1 MVQIAMLAFEINLKL
16 VRTELSTKKGFFSA
30 AKPPTTDE
38 LHAGVQELWNSVDTF
53 VYPKIQETS
62 GNMKRYFYGASM
74 INLDLEDGSHFGNS
88 FLGHSF
94 FFPEW
99 LSEVRVYPMPQ
110 NGDPFLDN
118 QIVNLLKQQEQAEE
132 FEVGICYLTDM
143 DQGNAEQLFKDT
155 YLKFNKS
162 QKGEIHLI
170 TMGQNH
176 ILHFSAA
183 DFLTEQMQGSLAGE
197 PRWRIPAEEL
207 DQSAVTTFLR
217 NLAINSKGDP
227 FEQQVNEIL
236 LTGLLDG
243 NATSVPQTSGD
254 TRISAEIY
262 QFDSDKYPDG
272 IDELMK
278 DLDPEVWD
286 RGYRLVTDEGTWY
299 EVYPNLVIRKIWGD
313 FDFKKPHL
321 AEFKFQF
328 DGFKAFDV
336 SMFGEF
342 GQITFFVPNSEEV
355 YDLDELTN
363 IFY

>member
-1 MVQIAMLAFEINLKL
+1 
-16 VRTELSTKKGFFSA
+16 
-30 AKPPTTDE
+30 
-38 LHAGVQELWNSVDTF
+38 
-53 VYPKIQETS
+53 
-62 GNMKRYFYGASM
+62 
-74 INLDLEDGSHFGNS
+74 
-88 FLGHSF
+88 F

-118 QIVNLLKQQEQAEE
+118 QIVSLLKQQEQAEE

-170 TMGQNH
+170 TLGQNH

-227 FEQQVNEIL
+227 FEQQVNEML
-236 LTGLLDG
+236 LTGLPDR

-254 TRISAEIY
+254 TSQSNISFFEQSDRWSVYI
-262 QFDSDKYPDG
+262 FDSDRYPDG
-272 IDELMK
+272 ISVL
-278 DLDPEVWD
+278 LDIGDDYYSEIWEKV
-286 RGYRLVTDEGTWY
+286 YYLTTDEGTWY
-299 EVYPNLVIRKIWGD
+299 EAYANPAIRDIWGD
-313 FDFKKPHL
+313 FTLEGEF
-321 AEFKFQF
+321 AEFKE
-328 DGFKAFDV
+328 
-336 SMFGEF
+336 EF
-342 GQITFFVPNSEEV
+342 TG
-355 YDLDELTN
+355 Y
-363 IFY
+363 